1 MTAKTT
7 VVPSPKSFVLT
18 WDHVVFLVILGLSI
32 ITRLWG
38 LGDRALHHD
47 ETLHADYSYS
57 LFAGLGFVHD
67 PLLHG
72 PFLYVMGAVGYFFFG
87 DNDATARI
95 SPALFSIALGLTP
108 YLLRREI
115 GRTGAIV
122 ASIVMLASPVFLYI
136 GRFFRHDIYTVL
148 FEVLV
153 VIAIIRYARS
163 REPQWLIVGAVAL
176 SLMLTTLETTY
187 LFIAIFLPVIVAVF
201 FWQVWRPGFIAVAA
215 IGLTIVSCVFVL
227 PGKAQPAINPT
238 EDITISREIG
248 TYVCP
253 SSPLTDYVDNP
264 IQSKQPGPIF
274 GLGPLETVDNM
285 YALCV
290 RNQSDNDWS
299 AYFFK
304 LWQFFRHPAILAG
317 LLLTIGGGVGLWYM
331 VWKRVKNG
339 TTLWQRAL
347 DNPNPIIT
355 IFASLASSD
364 NRVLNAVGL
373 AIIPYVL
380 FFSAFF
386 YNPVGIISGTTGSLL
401 YWLAQ
406 HNVKRGGQPNHYY
419 GVMLAVYEPLVVIA
433 GLASAIL
440 MIIQVV
446 RVVRAGRMPSA
457 MLATGMLFAW
467 WSLGSF
473 AIFSWAGEKM
483 PWLTIHPLTPLTFLA
498 AWGVGQLIDM
508 WIANHRQQSQGKIG
522 LVTVLGMSA
531 ILGFVATILMMNAI
545 RPDSTYAWLTPWIPV
560 GYIVLVAVIAL
571 AHIPSHGKLWSI
583 GMLVFA
589 LSGTLALYE
598 IRSAWRLSYISG
610 DTPKEMMIY
619 TQTTPD
625 ALRVIHDL
633 TNASMS
639 RSGDMSMPI
648 WHDNETV
655 WDWYMRHFTNK
666 AEQPP
671 GAPAMPGEDI
681 MAIVVLDEN
690 LKSIDD
696 NTLPG
701 FLIQKYPLRWWFP
714 EDQMYRL
721 PAKWYSDPIEENA
734 SLLTKAL
741 RQPFDSAT
749 AVATWRYY
757 LYRDTGFPL
766 GSSDFYVAIRPEI
779 APYMSLGLGAR

>member
-7 VVPSPKSFVLT
+7 VAPQSKSLVLT

-72 PFLYVMGAVGYFFFG
+72 PFLYVMGALGYFFFG

-95 SPALFSIALGLTP
+95 TPAIFSIALGLTP

-115 GRTGAIV
+115 GRTGAII

-136 GRFFRHDIYTVL
+136 GRFFRHDIYAVL

-153 VIAIIRYARS
+153 VIAILRYARS

-187 LFIAIFLPVIVAVF
+187 LFIAIFLPVIIAVF
-201 FWQVWRPGFIAVAA
+201 FWQVWRPGLIAVAA
-215 IGLTIVSCVFVL
+215 VGIVLVGCVFVL

-238 EDITISREIG
+238 EDITISRKSG
-248 TYVCP
+248 NYVCP

-290 RNQSDNDWS
+290 RNQSDNDWG

-304 LWQFFRHPAILAG
+304 LWQFFRHPAILAA
-317 LLLTIGGGVGLWYM
+317 LLLTLSGAIALWYV
-331 VWKRVKNG
+331 VWKRVRDG
-339 TTLWQRAL
+339 MTLWQRAL
-347 DNPNPIIT
+347 QNPNPLIT
-355 IFASLASSD
+355 AFASLADSD
-364 NRVLNAVGL
+364 NRVLKALGL
-373 AIIPYVL
+373 ALIPYVL

-419 GVMLAVYEPLVVIA
+419 AVMLAVYEPLVVIA
-433 GLASAIL
+433 ALASAVL
-440 MIIQVV
+440 MIVQVV
-446 RVVRAGRMPSA
+446 KAIRAGRTPSA

-498 AWGVGQLIDM
+498 AWGAGQLIDL
-508 WIANHRQQSQGKIG
+508 WIANHRQQPNGKVGMI
-522 LVTVLGMSA
+522 TVIGMSGV
-531 ILGFVATILMMNAI
+531 LGFVATVLMMIAI
-545 RPDSTYAWLTPWIPV
+545 KPESSYTWLTPWIPV
-560 GYIVLVAVIAL
+560 GYIVLVGVIAL
-571 AHIPSHGKLWSI
+571 AHLPSHGKLWSI

-598 IRSAWRLSYISG
+598 VRSAWRLSYASG

-625 ALRVIHDL
+625 ALRVVHDL

-639 RSGDMSMPI
+639 RYGDMSMPI
-648 WHDNETV
+648 WHDNETI

-666 AEQPP
+666 VEQPP
-671 GAPAMPGEDI
+671 GAPAVPGDDI

-721 PAKWYSDPIEENA
+721 SAKWYSDPVEENA
-734 SLLTKAL
+734 SLLTRVL
-741 RQPFDSAT
+741 RQPFNSDT

-757 LYRDTGFPL
+757 MYRDTGFPL